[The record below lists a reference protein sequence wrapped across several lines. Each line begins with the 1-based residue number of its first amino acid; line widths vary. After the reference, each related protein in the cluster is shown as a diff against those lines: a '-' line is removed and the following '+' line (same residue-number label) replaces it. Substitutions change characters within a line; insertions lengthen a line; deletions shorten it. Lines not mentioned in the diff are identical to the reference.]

1 MPPTSPNLDGLPEP
15 RELHARF
22 SAEYPLDWGEP
33 LWTTAQIAAEYGV
46 RATRR
51 ALLQLEGI
59 GWRNAAATKELLGSV
74 ADGAKLYQ
82 LERRIKSPQSL
93 ARKLKK
99 QIGGNRREPSI
110 EDLQRYTMM
119 TGDHLRLVDLL
130 KETAAR
136 LQDRGWELQRIR
148 NSYVP
153 GSRYKGIHLDTHD
166 PRGQRI
172 EVQVHSAASLAVK
185 EATTKPYE
193 VERDERRSKPERE
206 LARGEC
212 IRLSESLPTP
222 PGLDRLVELGGCP
235 VTVRGY
241 GLDRNPD
248 RPNATTSPHQSS
260 DRRQGVV
267 RRADRKGQEL

>member
-1 MPPTSPNLDGLPEP
+1 LD
-15 RELHARF
+15 
-22 SAEYPLDWGEP
+22 
-33 LWTTAQIAAEYGV
+33 
-46 RATRR
+46 
-51 ALLQLEGI
+51 GI
-59 GWRNAAATKELLGSV
+59 GWRNAEATKELLSSV
-74 ADGAKLYQ
+74 ADGARLYQ

-93 ARKLKK
+93 ARKIKK
-99 QIGGNRREPSI
+99 QIGGSRRQPSL
-110 EDLQRYTMM
+110 EDLQRYTVM
-119 TGDHLRLVDLL
+119 TSDHERLVDLL
-130 KETAAR
+130 KGTASR
-136 LQDRGWELQRIR
+136 LQDRGWELKRIR

-185 EATTKPYE
+185 EATTRPYE
-193 VERDERRSKPERE
+193 VERDERRPKPERE
-206 LARGEC
+206 VARGEC

-222 PGLDRLVELGGCP
+222 RGLDHLTELGGCP

-248 RPNATTSPHQSS
+248 RPSGTTSPQQSGEH
-260 DRRQGVV
+260 RPGTL

>member
-1 MPPTSPNLDGLPEP
+1 MPPAPPDLEGLPEP
-15 RELHARF
+15 HELHARF
-22 SAEYPLDWGEP
+22 SAEYPLNWGDP
-33 LWTTAQIAAEYGV
+33 LPTTAQIAAEFGT
-46 RATRR
+46 RATRQ
-51 ALLQLEGI
+51 ALLQLSGI
-59 GWRNAAATKELLGSV
+59 GWRNAEATKELFGAV
-74 ADGAKLYQ
+74 AEGARLYQ

-93 ARKLKK
+93 ARKIKN
-99 QIGGNRREPSI
+99 QIGGSRRQPSL

-119 TGDHLRLVDLL
+119 TGDHERLVDLL
-130 KETAAR
+130 KETASR
-136 LQDRGWELQRIR
+136 LQDRGWELKRIR

-172 EVQVHSAASLAVK
+172 EVQVHSAASVAIK
-185 EATTKPYE
+185 EATTRSYE
-193 VERDERRSKPERE
+193 IERDERRPKPERE
-206 LARGEC
+206 LARGEG

-222 PGLDRLVELGGCP
+222 RGLDQLTELGGCL

-248 RPNATTSPHQSS
+248 RPSGTTSPQQSG
-260 DRRQGVV
+260 DHRPGIR